1 MTPHHGD
8 YYQKKGSGT
17 PHDAGQPNPIP
28 FLAVPPGAGFRFV
41 VQCDERRLPESL
53 DCRWREIVTAI
64 FTHACDWRGFGAKTA
79 VGYGAL
85 SFDAAAQRRAEAE
98 QTAARA
104 EAEAAAARQAAL
116 AAMSPNLRRIEEFRA
131 AFAAR
136 VEQLRGNKEKLNAD
150 YHGRARKLAHDAL
163 EGADWTPEERL
174 AAAEAIEQWL
184 PKVVEKIDK
193 EQLKKLKTS
202 QLRGQ

>member
-1 MTPHHGD
+1 
-8 YYQKKGSGT
+8 
-17 PHDAGQPNPIP
+17 
-28 FLAVPPGAGFRFV
+28 
-41 VQCDERRLPESL
+41 
-53 DCRWREIVTAI
+53 
-64 FTHACDWRGFGAKTA
+64 
-79 VGYGAL
+79 
-85 SFDAAAQRRAEAE
+85 
-98 QTAARA
+98 
-104 EAEAAAARQAAL
+104 
-116 AAMSPNLRRIEEFRA
+116 MSPNLRRIEEFRA